1 MNIVPATDLRPAI
14 STSQLLAPVAAAD
27 RVRSTAISSR
37 ILVVD
42 DDPGLRTML
51 KTVLGSA
58 GYRISCAEDGEEGW
72 HALCA
77 NRFDALITDHEM
89 PRLTGLDLLRRVRAR
104 PLNVPVILT
113 SGRIPWDQE
122 DLTRLLPPGLA
133 LRKPF
138 SFVELL
144 ACVRRILA
152 PLEFTAAEDS
162 AQGLRLSES
171 GQPPPLGEGVAG

>member
-1 MNIVPATDLRPAI
+1 MPPGLPSAAACPATNPGGPGRAASPAH
-14 STSQLLAPVAAAD
+14 
-27 RVRSTAISSR
+27 

-42 DDPGLRTML
+42 DDPGLRAIL
-51 KTVLGSA
+51 NAVLSSA
-58 GYRISCAEDGEEGW
+58 GYRISCAADGEEGW

-77 NRFDALITDHEM
+77 DRFHALITDHEM

-104 PLNVPVILT
+104 PLDVPVILT

-122 DLTRLLPPGLA
+122 DLPRLLAPGLV

-144 ACVRRILA
+144 ASVRRILTPRA
-152 PLEFTAAEDS
+152 FTAAADS
-162 AQGLRLSES
+162 AQELRMSES
-171 GQPPPLGEGVAG
+171 DQPPPLGAGVAG